1 MQKSNIDRKEYEALL
16 KTTLTCPHC
25 DQEIKT
31 MPKLSTHLALAWK
44 RRVDEHNKSHRP
56 PSGPAASTEIIDVDA
71 LDEPPNGHPAESG
84 TKRKRGGEEVG
95 ESADQDSGENVEN
108 RPVSD
113 HPAKRQQTDPVR
125 S

>member
-1 MQKSNIDRKEYEALL
+1 
-16 KTTLTCPHC
+16 
-25 DQEIKT
+25 

-44 RRVDEHNKSHRP
+44 RRVDEHTKSHRP
-56 PSGPAASTEIIDVDA
+56 PSETSAPDSGPAASTEIIDVDA
-71 LDEPPNGHPAESG
+71 LDELPNGHPAESG

-113 HPAKRQQTDPVR
+113 HPAKRQQADPVR